1 MKKPEGGVQQQAMFS
16 KSQNSFFSL
25 LKLWTF
31 IALVAICCFGVAQSD
46 GRRMRCY
53 KCISTTNGT
62 GNYRLKGD
70 DCLDPFN
77 TNARNRDAMVRCSKE
92 AVGCLKMYRRSEKM
106 IPFCLNVTQ
115 QLSVTRFDEIL
126 PLWRILKP

>member
-1 MKKPEGGVQQQAMFS
+1 MIKTS
-16 KSQNSFFSL
+16 NSSSSSNL
-25 LKLWTF
+25 WKLW
-31 IALVAICCFGVAQSD
+31 AVLAVVAVCFGVAQAE

-77 TNARNRDAMVRCSKE
+77 TNARNRDAMVKCSKE
-92 AVGCLKMYRRSEKM
+92 AVGCLKMYRKSKNS
-106 IPFCLNVTQ
+106 LV
-115 QLSVTRFDEIL
+115 
-126 PLWRILKP
+126 